1 MLHSA
6 IAFHRYQIYEILL
19 NVQKVTMAQKISV
32 MSKNCTIPLY
42 KDFKLSL
49 KRQENL

>member
-1 MLHSA
+1 M
-6 IAFHRYQIYEILL
+6 
-19 NVQKVTMAQKISV
+19 MARKISE
-32 MSKNCTIPLY
+32 MSKNRTIPLY